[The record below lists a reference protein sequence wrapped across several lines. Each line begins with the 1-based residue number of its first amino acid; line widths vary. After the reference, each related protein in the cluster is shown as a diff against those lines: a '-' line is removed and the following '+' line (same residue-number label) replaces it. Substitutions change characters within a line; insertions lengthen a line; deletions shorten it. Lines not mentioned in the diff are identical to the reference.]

1 MKTIVKIVVK
11 TVRNVRVSILAVC
24 FLAVCFLAFL
34 CFIGKLEA
42 NDVVVAQENNVVAQN
57 QEEQKEI
64 PSAPWLTLTQQTTSQ
79 VVPEPQPKP
88 LTQEQLEAIAIQP
101 ATMNKETGSRV
112 VPAMLPLFKEES
124 ITYTGKEK
132 YKNNVLKYRLHVP
145 ENIEKGKKYPLI
157 LWLHGA
163 GEVGDDN
170 KLQLIHLHH
179 IITYLTGEKKRDFFL
194 LVPQAPQQHGSW
206 GTHSYTN
213 NLPESLAKLLK
224 DPQTNE
230 KILKQYESAFGSE
243 TKATVSIT
251 EIDNQTMLTVSEP
264 LEDSP
269 LGFSFAML
277 DQVIEN
283 YPVDTDRIT
292 VSGLSTGGDGTWRAL
307 EYRPELFAAA
317 VPLVSWRA
325 LTDVE
330 LQKSPVLKKIPIW
343 AIYSSDDNGI
353 DQARSDFERVE
364 KAGCNVKKSEFGICG
379 HNAWTPA
386 MLQADIFSWL
396 LSRAKK
402 DGEYIA
408 VTDSNVNPDDLKGI
422 VEVATRDP
430 GKPKLA
436 PAPPQT
442 VQQTVTETT
451 EKTVTETATETANT
465 ELKPAASFSVPQP
478 TQSIPQP
485 KILIQEEEEETISPP
500 QPPQNLPS
508 AQNPPLKQ
516 NIITVKRTDSAGNV
530 ITETR
535 TFVTQ
540 SVSTNDKDELYTKL
554 ALYYFESGNFE
565 GFSRTFVKL
574 TPVAQKLLAEKV
586 LDSKV
591 LDRPDVAASA
601 WLPIL
606 EKLIDQIPVNNP
618 IPDQTLISAQTL
630 TARTSVH
637 SIPATAIPTPQNVPP
652 KITPN
657 KVDAKPIYTPQ
668 SESPQSE
675 PPKFTAQHGD
685 NEVTV
690 TGKVIEDCD
699 RPWAMTS
706 DSLYGMFPADWNKE
720 AQKIPQFIVESDSSQ
735 LAKKL
740 AASVSGNGKDFIAA
754 CQSILALENKPMS
767 SPWFETGGGRLRSDI
782 RYSLSSK
789 GQMFVRL
796 LKTVKDSTGNEEKNN
811 RAKLAQ
817 KTLEKIELI
826 LE

>member
-1 MKTIVKIVVK
+1 
-11 TVRNVRVSILAVC
+11 
-24 FLAVCFLAFL
+24 
-34 CFIGKLEA
+34 
-42 NDVVVAQENNVVAQN
+42 
-57 QEEQKEI
+57 
-64 PSAPWLTLTQQTTSQ
+64 
-79 VVPEPQPKP
+79 

-101 ATMNKETGSRV
+101 ARRYEETGSLV

-124 ITYTGKEK
+124 ITYTGKKK
-132 YKNNVLKYRLHVP
+132 YENAVLKYRLHVP
-145 ENIEKGKKYPLI
+145 ESLEPGKKYPLI
-157 LWLHGA
+157 LWLHGG
-163 GEVGDDN
+163 GEVGNDN

-194 LVPQAPQQHGSW
+194 LVPQAPRDHGNWDAS
-206 GTHSYTN
+206 SYTRT
-213 NLPESLAKLLK
+213 LPQSLTQQLNDSSLR
-224 DPQTNE
+224 E
-230 KILKQYESAFGSE
+230 KILEQYKSAFGSE
-243 TKATVSIT
+243 SETSVSLT
-251 EIDNQTMLTVSEP
+251 EIDGATVLTVSQP
-264 LEDSP
+264 FEDSP

-277 DQVIEN
+277 DQVIRN

-307 EYRPELFAAA
+307 ERRSELFAAA

-325 LTDVE
+325 LTDE
-330 LQKSPVLKKIPIW
+330 ALQKYPVLKKIPIW
-343 AIYSSDDNGI
+343 AIYSSDDSGI
-353 DQARSDFERVE
+353 DSARADFERVE

-408 VTDSNVNPDDLKGI
+408 VVDANVNPDDLKGI
-422 VEVATRDP
+422 VDVATRDP

-442 VQQTVTETT
+442 VQKT
-451 EKTVTETATETANT
+451 EKETVKTES
-465 ELKPAASFSVPQP
+465 KPAATFSVPQQEKVVATTLHDP
-478 TQSIPQP
+478 FGKTAVVPQP
-485 KILIQEEEEETISPP
+485 QHRVTTIQYRD
-500 QPPQNLPS
+500 
-508 AQNPPLKQ
+508 A
-516 NIITVKRTDSAGNV
+516 AGNL

-535 TFVTQ
+535 NVTQ
-540 SVSTNDKDELYTKL
+540 NVPVINDKNVFVPVNETFPVKDKDELYTQL
-554 ALYYFESGNFE
+554 AMRYFNWNYDTRLGLE

-574 TPVAQKLLAEKV
+574 SPAAQRRLAEK
-586 LDSKV
+586 L
-591 LDRPDVAASA
+591 LQ
-601 WLPIL
+601 LPVTDPEHLLIL
-606 EKLIDQIPVNNP
+606 EKMVDQIPSVTIVGATTTYTP
-618 IPDQTLISAQTL
+618 Y
-630 TARTSVH
+630 TST
-637 SIPATAIPTPQNVPP
+637 ST
-652 KITPN
+652 
-657 KVDAKPIYTPQ
+657 IYTPVPVTTPIVPLNVPAKIP
-668 SESPQSE
+668 SLTPDSVSKNE
-675 PPKFTAQHGD
+675 PPQFTAQRGED
-685 NEVTV
+685 NEVSV

-720 AQKIPQFIVESDSSQ
+720 AKKIPAFIVELDSGE

-740 AASVSGNGKDFIAA
+740 AVSVSGNGQDFTAA

-782 RYSLSSK
+782 RYTLSVK

-796 LKTVKDSTGNEEKNN
+796 LKTVKDSTGSDEKNN